1 MELKDFKTDKD
12 KEKDGVWEDLGD
24 GCSVLVARYGNQA
37 MINAYRKYPR
47 VLRQRLE
54 SGQVDDDKS
63 SNILSKVMADTILL
77 NWKGLKEDGKEVIYS
92 KEECI
97 RILADY
103 PDVRNMIF
111 EISNEAQLY
120 HDGSVGKTI
129 KNSKGG

>member
-1 MELKDFKTDKD
+1 MELKDFKTDRD

-37 MINAYRKYPR
+37 MVNAYRKYPR

-63 SNILSKVMADTILL
+63 SNIMAKVMADTILL
-77 NWKGLKEDGKEVIYS
+77 DWKGLKEDGKEVPYS
-92 KEECI
+92 KEECVRVLI
-97 RILADY
+97 EY
-103 PDVRNMIF
+103 PDVRLMIF

-120 HDGSVGKTI
+120 HDESVGKTI
-129 KNSKGG
+129 KNSKSG

>member
-37 MINAYRKYPR
+37 MVNAYRKYPR

-63 SNILSKVMADTILL
+63 STIMAKVMADTILL
-77 NWKGLKEDGKEVIYS
+77 DWKGLKEDGKEVVYS
-92 KEECI
+92 KEECV
-97 RILADY
+97 RVLTEY
-103 PDVRNMIF
+103 PDIRTMIF

-120 HDGSVGKTI
+120 HDESVGKTT
-129 KNSKGG
+129 KNLKSG